1 LIKKL
6 KENHY
11 KFKRVFGVMS
21 NSSSFING
29 MNDAEIASEKYLG
42 QNYLRDL
49 NAIVPKINSE
59 TLAFLIND
67 SNDLLETCNAKYSFD
82 ILNSKDDFDKKI
94 NVLFQIIEIDSD
106 QAKINDL
113 SQKVQQAI
121 VELEAQVKE
130 LNKSL
135 EPLSEIYLNEE
146 YINNIIPD
154 ELEQSRL
161 IPRIVGVVQI
171 ATLKRET
178 IYKMIKQA
186 RDVEYDLI
194 NFSDTTMFQIR
205 EGLSRVSNT
214 DKVFNEVTSEVSFR
228 LNESVNKLKL
238 LSFNNFICIAF
249 LAIAFIFGV
258 IGFPLP
264 SDTVGT
270 SITFTFTI
278 FIFSLGLLSTALY
291 LFFSKNQIL
300 DIDVKKQYVN
310 YIKFYSLIGVISLI
324 LSSFLISINNQ
335 NFDFYQFFPLI
346 TISIFVL
353 GVSSFIGGSF
363 FSNKL
368 NKTKNKML
376 SYQTRLNNKKT
387 AD

>member
-1 LIKKL
+1 
-6 KENHY
+6 
-11 KFKRVFGVMS
+11 MS